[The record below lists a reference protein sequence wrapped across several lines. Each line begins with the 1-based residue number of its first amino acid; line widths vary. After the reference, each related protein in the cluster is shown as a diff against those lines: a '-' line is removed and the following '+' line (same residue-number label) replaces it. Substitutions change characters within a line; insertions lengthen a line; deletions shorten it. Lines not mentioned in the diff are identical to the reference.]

1 MKKVPLM
8 ILEFT
13 DKIRQ
18 IQEKKVVKSGL
29 VHFRIQSH
37 AASFLFI

>member
-18 IQEKKVVKSGL
+18 IQEKKVD
-29 VHFRIQSH
+29 
-37 AASFLFI
+37 LFILESNHMPLVFFSYKL